1 MTRTNP
7 TMQAEAAMPNAVRVR
22 PTMLDIGWLDGV
34 ASIFAGIATGTQGQH
49 GYTAKRSTRFLG
61 RLST

>member
-22 PTMLDIGWLDGV
+22 PMMLDNGWLDGV
-34 ASIFAGIATGTQGQH
+34 ASIFDGIATGAQGQH
-49 GYTAKRSTRFLG
+49 GYMAKLSTRHLG
-61 RLST
+61 RFST